1 MEQRILLLELSRQ
14 LYEDFRFLAQ
24 NNSTQQVDE
33 DSALAF
39 NAVLREAQTLF
50 SNYTFIQHLREF
62 APRNVKFK
70 DAMVVSGQLYTL
82 LHHLLETEFPAV
94 SAPSNKSETLSP
106 EKEPAKTTAAPPA
119 LAPASSRQI
128 TPPEAPAAAAAE
140 KKRTGFLTE
149 DELRISFKDL
159 K

>member
-1 MEQRILLLELSRQ
+1 MDNRLLLLELSRQ

-33 DSALAF
+33 DSSLVF
-39 NAVLREAQTLF
+39 NTVLREAQTLF
-50 SNYTFIQHLREF
+50 SNCTFIQHFREF
-62 APRNVKFK
+62 APRNVKVK

-82 LHHLLETEFPAV
+82 LHHLLETEFPAI
-94 SAPSNKSETLSP
+94 SAPPKQSE
-106 EKEPAKTTAAPPA
+106 EQAQPAKQPEPPS
-119 LAPASSRQI
+119 PFSSRQI
-128 TPPEAPAAAAAE
+128 TPPEKPPATAAE

>member
-1 MEQRILLLELSRQ
+1 MDHRLLILELSRQ

-50 SNYTFIQHLREF
+50 ANCAFTQHFREF

-82 LHHLLETEFPAV
+82 LHHLLEIEFPADNTPPKQDE
-94 SAPSNKSETLSP
+94 APSNP
-106 EKEPAKTTAAPPA
+106 NAPSA
-119 LAPASSRQI
+119 DAAPASPRQI
-128 TPPEAPAAAAAE
+128 TPPERAPFPAPD
-140 KKRTGFLTE
+140 KKRTGFLTD